1 MNTNSFGSKFSHK
14 APLVNIVRFSS
25 SKNKL
30 HKKISE
36 KKVKKMS
43 QLLVPTTKMVAVV
56 TKKSESL
63 QTEGRHFRSMI
74 CKINDV

>member
-14 APLVNIVRFSS
+14 APIVNIARFSS

-56 TKKSESL
+56 TKKSFHSECSCCK
-63 QTEGRHFRSMI
+63 RNIPRNFSM
-74 CKINDV
+74 N